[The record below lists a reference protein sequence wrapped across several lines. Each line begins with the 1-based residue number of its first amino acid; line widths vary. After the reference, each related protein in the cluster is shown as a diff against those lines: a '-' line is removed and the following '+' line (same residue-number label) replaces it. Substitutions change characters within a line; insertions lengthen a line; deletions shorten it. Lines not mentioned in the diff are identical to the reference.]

1 MLDPLIKMFS
11 LLQSLSFSSRP
22 HRGAAEGLWG
32 SGFNVQIS
40 GRVSDGGSSSAQPVI
55 YGSCPDTWH

>member
-1 MLDPLIKMFS
+1 MSDPLIKMFS
-11 LLQSLSFSSRP
+11 PLQSLSLSSRP

-32 SGFNVQIS
+32 SRLNVQSS
-40 GRVSDGGSSSAQPVI
+40 GRVPDASSSSAQPVI